1 MRPMMIIAAVASLTA
16 GAAFAQF
23 GEREFT
29 KPPAQTKPATP
40 PAGSAANPNTAATL
54 TEAQAKARIEA
65 RGFTNVSDLKK
76 GGQGMW
82 TANAMKDG
90 KSVQLSLDA
99 RGQVTQLN

>member
-1 MRPMMIIAAVASLTA
+1 MRSMTVIAAVASLTV

-54 TEAQAKARIEA
+54 TEAQAKARFEA
-65 RGFTNVSDLKK
+65 RGFSNVSELTKDA
-76 GGQGMW
+76 QGMW
-82 TANAMKDG
+82 NANATKDG

-99 RGQVTQLN
+99 RGQVTQRN